1 MISTLVDLL
10 VSFEAM
16 ARRLHSAIP
25 ADQMSLQFL
34 GLVYFQ
40 TGRTAGVKRLF
51 DKLRLRRV
59 APVEMEPKSKGE

>member
-25 ADQMSLQFL
+25 GDQMSLQFL
-34 GLVYFQ
+34 GLV
-40 TGRTAGVKRLF
+40 
-51 DKLRLRRV
+51 
-59 APVEMEPKSKGE
+59 